1 MNSKTQ
7 KPHKLKKCLNGVL
20 ASTLALGLSASMLL
34 GTGYVPAQA
43 QASDGTLVDIGEG
56 DSRILTS
63 EWGIVNPGES
73 VTYQFVY
80 NGEEQPVSVWMN
92 SIPAG
97 GAAFQIWTN
106 ERLEE
111 FNENPDTEPLG
122 QGTAMADNSGFLNWQ
137 GGSPEAETY
146 YVVVSATGDAA
157 ARYLLNVSSPALA
170 PDQPGAVGVDETPV
184 EPVVPAE
191 PVDPNIAFVTTTALN
206 VRSGP
211 STAYPVLVTIPN
223 GTQMTVLGRNA
234 INTWINVQL
243 EDGTEGWVTRSLTSY
258 ALISP
263 NVITP
268 DVLPPVTVTE
278 TTTTT
283 ETTTAPAPVAA
294 TPTVTAT
301 ELGGAWQVLSEGEIA
316 WYTFQYRGGDL
327 PLTLWMDVE
336 PFNEAQFTVVNAE
349 TAQAMMAGT
358 IDSPATIIGRGRSN
372 PVEPGYLYWQADFA
386 EADVYYVMVEADDT
400 VDGDVFYAIYALGPG
415 VGRVIE
421 PVPAE

>member
-1 MNSKTQ
+1 
-7 KPHKLKKCLNGVL
+7 
-20 ASTLALGLSASMLL
+20 MLL
-34 GTGYVPAQA
+34 STGYVPAHA
-43 QASDGTLVDIGEG
+43 QATDGTLVDIGEG

-97 GAAFQIWTN
+97 GAAFQIWTD

-191 PVDPNIAFVTTTALN
+191 PVDPNVAFVTTTALN

-268 DVLPPVTVTE
+268 EVLPPATVTE

-283 ETTTAPAPVAA
+283 DTTTAPAPVAA

-301 ELGGAWQVLSEGEIA
+301 ELGGAWQVLGEDEIA

-327 PLTLWMDVE
+327 PLTVWMDVE

-358 IDSPATIIGRGRSN
+358 IDSPATLVGRGRSN

-421 PVPAE
+421 PVVVE